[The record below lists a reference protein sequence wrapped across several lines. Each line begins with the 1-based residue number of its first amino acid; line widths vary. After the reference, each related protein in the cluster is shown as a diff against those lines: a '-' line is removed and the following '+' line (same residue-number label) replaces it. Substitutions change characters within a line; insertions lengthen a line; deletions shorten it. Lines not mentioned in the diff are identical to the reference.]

1 MKMEIRISDS
11 SVEITGYVNA
21 VGRRSDPL
29 RDVDGYFTE
38 TIQPGAFGRA
48 LAENPNVP
56 MLLNHDDAR
65 VLARGDTLEL
75 IEDNVGLHVRAT
87 VSDPEVIEKAR
98 EQRLR
103 GWSFGFIPRQQSVV
117 EANGMKHRDVF
128 GMDLLEVSLLDD
140 TRRPAYPATSVYTR
154 DGEPDVERRSFDD
167 WVVNVDVHVNPGSP
181 DINEPP
187 NLPEPIPMLDVPE

>member
-1 MKMEIRISDS
+1 MEIRVNGD

-29 RDVDGYFTE
+29 RDMDGYFTE

-56 MLLNHDDAR
+56 MLLNHDDSR
-65 VLARGDTLEL
+65 VLARGDALEL
-75 IEDNVGLHVRAT
+75 VEDNVGLHVRA
-87 VSDPEVIEKAR
+87 VVDDPEVVAKAK

-103 GWSFGFIPRQQSVV
+103 GWSFGFVPQRQKVDEST
-117 EANGMKHRDVF
+117 GMRHRDVYAL
-128 GMDLLEVSLLDD
+128 DLREVSLLDD

-154 DGEPDVERRSFDD
+154 DGEPEIELRSFDD
-167 WVVNVDVHVNPGSP
+167 WVLNVDVHVNPGSP
-181 DINEPP
+181 DIGTEPP
-187 NLPEPIPMLDVPE
+187 DLPEPTPMMDVPV

>member
-1 MKMEIRISDS
+1 MEIRISDS

-29 RDVDGYFTE
+29 MGYDGYFTE

-48 LAENPNVP
+48 LADNPNVP
-56 MLLNHDDAR
+56 MLLNHDESR
-65 VLARGDTLEL
+65 VLARGDALEL
-75 IEDNVGLHVRAT
+75 TEDNVGLHVRAV
-87 VSDPEVIEKAR
+87 VSDPEVIEKAK
-98 EQRLR
+98 EKRLR
-103 GWSFGFIPRQQSVV
+103 GWSFGFIPQRQKVDESS
-117 EANGMKHRDVF
+117 GMKHRDVYAL
-128 GMDLLEVSLLDD
+128 DLREVSLLDD

-154 DGEPDVERRSFDD
+154 DGEPEIELRSFDD
-167 WVVNVDVHVNPGSP
+167 WILNVDVHVNPGSP

>member
-1 MKMEIRISDS
+1 MEIRISDS

-29 RDVDGYFTE
+29 MGIDGYFTE

-48 LAENPNVP
+48 LADNPNVP
-56 MLLNHDDAR
+56 MLLNHDESR

-75 IEDNVGLHVRAT
+75 TEDNVGLHVRAV
-87 VSDPEVIEKAR
+87 VSDPEVIEKAKQ
-98 EQRLR
+98 ERLR
-103 GWSFGFIPRQQSVV
+103 GWSFGFIPQRQKVDESS
-117 EANGMKHRDVF
+117 GMKHRDVYA
-128 GMDLLEVSLLDD
+128 MDLREVSLLDD

-154 DGEPDVERRSFDD
+154 DGEPEIELRSFDD
-167 WVVNVDVHVNPGSP
+167 WILNVDVHVNPGSP

-187 NLPEPIPMLDVPE
+187 DLPEPIPMLDVPQ

>member
-1 MKMEIRISDS
+1 MEIRVNGD

-29 RDVDGYFTE
+29 RDMDGYFTE

-56 MLLNHDDAR
+56 MLLNHDDSR
-65 VLARGDTLEL
+65 VLARGDALEL
-75 IEDNVGLHVRAT
+75 VEDNVGLHVRA
-87 VSDPEVIEKAR
+87 VVDDPEVVAKAK

-103 GWSFGFIPRQQSVV
+103 GWSFGFVPQRQKVDEST
-117 EANGMKHRDVF
+117 GMRHRDVYAL
-128 GMDLLEVSLLDD
+128 DLREVSLLDD

-154 DGEPDVERRSFDD
+154 DGEPEIELRSFDD
-167 WVVNVDVHVNPGSP
+167 WVLNVDVHVNPGSP
-181 DINEPP
+181 DIGTEPP
-187 NLPEPIPMLDVPE
+187 DLPEPIPMMDVPV